1 MELREYDGTSVRSA
15 GPLAPARHAGVARS
29 NSSAGPASRSRPDAD
44 PEFDAS
50 TVLRVVSAFED
61 LAEGCASLADLASTV
76 ASWTDCT
83 AGLSDPG
90 GLMLAHRDPD
100 GRRVC
105 GGEPAMTTP
114 REVRSGEALVARI
127 WIERGSAER
136 PLDALVL
143 DCGARAAQR
152 IIERLSQASVEA
164 ARGASWVALLID
176 GDAPLDQRARAC
188 AQLGYAPNQPLRIA
202 VSRGPVEGAPEWSR
216 VGRSVQS
223 LGGGHSRMEFHGDE
237 TIVVMSA
244 TARAEALAPTM
255 ERARWGVGPV
265 HPALEA
271 PRSYRWAREALRFAH
286 GPGAPPVAHF
296 DELGSLVALASVD
309 ADLKDFPDRSALAEL
324 ARTETGM
331 LAILTA
337 EVLMRTGSQ
346 RDAAAHMNLHHS
358 TVAHRV
364 GHVEQALGYGLGEHS
379 NWFRAQLAIHLW
391 RLSWPD
397 SATVHRPPDAG
408 WREPKSRHAPDDST
422 MRAQLA

>member
-1 MELREYDGTSVRSA
+1 MDLRDDEGSA
-15 GPLAPARHAGVARS
+15 ARFPGPLAPASGAGMARS
-29 NSSAGPASRSRPDAD
+29 GSSSGPALLCRPDIDQAVD
-44 PEFDAS
+44 TQ
-50 TVLRVVSAFED
+50 TVLRVVSVFEE
-61 LAEGCASLADLASTV
+61 LGEGCGSLADLASSV
-76 ASWTDCT
+76 ASWTDCP
-83 AGLSDPG
+83 AGLSGAG
-90 GLMLAHRDPD
+90 GLVLAHRDPA
-100 GRRVC
+100 GRRVA
-105 GGEPAMTTP
+105 GGEPATTTS
-114 REVRSGEALVARI
+114 REVQSGEAVVARI
-127 WIERGSAER
+127 WIERGSADR

-143 DCGARAAQR
+143 DRGARAAQR

-164 ARGASWVALLID
+164 TRGASWVAILID

-188 AQLGYAPNQPLRIA
+188 AQLGHAPNQPLRIA
-202 VSRGPVEGAPEWSR
+202 VSRGPVDGLPEWSR
-216 VGRSVQS
+216 VGRGVHS

-237 TIVVMSA
+237 AIVVMSA
-244 TARAEALAPTM
+244 TARAEALAPPTA
-255 ERARWGVGPV
+255 RARWGVGPV

-286 GPGAPPVAHF
+286 GPGAPPIAHF

-397 SATVHRPPDAG
+397 PAPVHRPPDAG
-408 WREPKSRHAPDDST
+408 RREPKSRHAPDDSA